1 MATKGDIGGGNKKN
15 TKNTKKHK
23 KPKKTKFFALFLVHK
38 PKIDLFYICHK
49 YIMCNLYTTGINKMA
64 TTTHRHRNGQEIVE
78 MLGGKTAVKATLEV
92 YLTLVH
98 NRLVKNQRTKGQ
110 EENSRFQYKTLL
122 IELAEMEMTKKGWS
136 DLTKKDLLEWYSVAN
151 SKRAPKSKPPP
162 KRSPP
167 PPPPPSCAKSSL
179 SGEWYTILGVSKN
192 ACPAEIKQNYR
203 KLALKH
209 HPDKGGDTDHF
220 QKIQAAWELVRPK

>member
-1 MATKGDIGGGNKKN
+1 MSVLSDKW
-15 TKNTKKHK
+15 
-23 KPKKTKFFALFLVHK
+23 
-38 PKIDLFYICHK
+38 
-49 YIMCNLYTTGINKMA
+49 INKMA

-122 IELAEMEMTKKGWS
+122 IELAEMEITKKGWS

-151 SKRAPKSKPPP
+151 SKKAPKSKPPP
-162 KRSPP
+162 KRSPSLQNQP
-167 PPPPPSCAKSSL
+167 QADLEVKKMAELLWGEIDGVNVKARQVGKGLIINGMDMTEAFDLIDTVSNFGEYLKFMHYQGINLYASNFILPQLDIAPIDPSPFNDIYKSIKRSRRG
-179 SGEWYTILGVSKN
+179 SGLNWPL
-192 ACPAEIKQNYR
+192 
-203 KLALKH
+203 
-209 HPDKGGDTDHF
+209 
-220 QKIQAAWELVRPK
+220 